1 MEEDREIFRQVE
13 GGFLLVDEDYLDQV
27 EKKKS
32 EKIILVEDFYDSTDV
47 MEENFEKNEDDCTT
61 DEEMCIGHNQ

>member
-27 EKKKS
+27 EKGKS
-32 EKIILVEDFYDSTDV
+32 EKIILVEDFYDSTD
-47 MEENFEKNEDDCTT
+47 EK
-61 DEEMCIGHNQ
+61 

>member
-27 EKKKS
+27 ERKNQKKLS
-32 EKIILVEDFYDSTDV
+32 W
-47 MEENFEKNEDDCTT
+47 
-61 DEEMCIGHNQ
+61 